1 MRALITPLLFV
12 IATLVGCGEKEIV
25 QTVDWYK
32 SQDTERKAMIIKCKA
47 NPGELALAPN
57 CVNAKQ
63 ADNEKALSRRGW
75 LTPNT
80 ADFGKSKD

>member
-1 MRALITPLLFV
+1 MRALTTLLLFV
-12 IATLVGCGEKEIV
+12 TAALVGCSEKETV
-25 QTVDWYK
+25 KTVDWYK
-32 SQDTERKAMIIKCKA
+32 SQDAERKAMIIKCKA
-47 NPGELALAPN
+47 NPGELALTPN

>member
-12 IATLVGCGEKEIV
+12 IATLVGCSEKEIV

>member
-12 IATLVGCGEKEIV
+12 TATLVGCSEKEVV

-32 SQDTERKAMIIKCKA
+32 SQHTERKAMIIKCKA

-63 ADNEKALSRRGW
+63 ANNEKALSRRGW
-75 LTPNT
+75 LTPDAANL
-80 ADFGKSKD
+80 GKGKD

>member
-1 MRALITPLLFV
+1 MRDLITPLLFI
-12 IATLVGCGEKEIV
+12 IATLVGYGDKEIV
-25 QTVDWYK
+25 QTVPWYK
-32 SQDTERKAMIIKCKA
+32 SQNTERKAMIIKCKA

-63 ADNEKALSRRGW
+63 ADNEKALARRGW